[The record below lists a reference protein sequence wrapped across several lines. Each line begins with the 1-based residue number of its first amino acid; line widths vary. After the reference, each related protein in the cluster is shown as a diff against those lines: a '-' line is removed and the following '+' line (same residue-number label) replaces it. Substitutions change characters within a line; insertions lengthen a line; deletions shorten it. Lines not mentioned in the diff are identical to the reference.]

1 MSFMGRLVKNLVVA
15 VLIVS
20 AVIVAGFSSASC
32 SRENFSNSTEITA
45 EKSFSVVPRKN
56 SAGNDSE
63 FWAKFRESVMPDDK
77 QKGRIPNYEEHHES
91 PPPRQHKPPIEH
103 RQPPEHR

>member
-1 MSFMGRLVKNLVVA
+1 MGRLVKNLTVA
-15 VLIVS
+15 LLIVS
-20 AVIVAGFSSASC
+20 SVIIAGFSSASC
-32 SRENFSNSTEITA
+32 SRENISNNTA

-63 FWAKFRESVMPDDK
+63 FWSKFRESVMPDDK

-91 PPPRQHKPPIEH
+91 PPPREHKPPIEH